1 MASKYI
7 SKYTGSQIDEAIQAI
22 IENNIQLEDF
32 SPDLVNTIQ
41 AWINNNTAKVIISS
55 FADFPQPGDKSTL
68 YLALD
73 KQILYIWDDS
83 SATYKEFMK
92 NGGGSQLTFTELNG
106 GDANS

>member
-7 SKYTGSQIDEAIQAI
+7 SKYTGSQIDEAIQTI
-22 IENNIQLEDF
+22 VENNIQLEDF

-41 AWINNNTAKVIISS
+41 SWVKTNAAKVIISS
-55 FADFPQPGDKSTL
+55 FEDFPQPGDKSTL

-83 SATYKEFMK
+83 SATYKEFIQ
-92 NGGGSQLTFTELNG
+92 NGGSQPTFTELNG